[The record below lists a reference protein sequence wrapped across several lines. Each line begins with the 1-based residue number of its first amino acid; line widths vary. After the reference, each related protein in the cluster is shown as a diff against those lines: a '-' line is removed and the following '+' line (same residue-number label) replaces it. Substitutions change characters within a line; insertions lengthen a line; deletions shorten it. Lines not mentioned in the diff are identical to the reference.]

1 MEVVQDNPAT
11 SRFELHT
18 QGITA
23 FISYAREDGV
33 LTLVHEEVPKE
44 ASGKGIGSALVK
56 GALELIRSR
65 GEKVIPVCPF
75 VGAYMLRHK
84 ETQDLL
90 ADPAYFE
97 KHGH

>member
-1 MEVVQDNPAT
+1 MVRDNTAA
-11 SRFELHT
+11 SRFELET
-18 QGITA
+18 EGVTA
-23 FISYAREDGV
+23 FISYTRAGDI

-44 ASGKGIGSALVK
+44 ASGKGIGSALAKAV
-56 GALELIRSR
+56 LELIRSR

-75 VGAYMLRHK
+75 VAAYMLRHK

-90 ADPAYFE
+90 ADPAYLQ

>member
-1 MEVVQDNPAT
+1 MDSVQDNQA
-11 SRFELHT
+11 SRRFELHT
-18 QGITA
+18 QGILA
-23 FISYAREDGV
+23 FMTYIRDAKV
-33 LTLVHEEVPKE
+33 LTLVHEEVPPE
-44 ASGKGIGSALVK
+44 ASGKGIGSALAK

-75 VGAYMLRHK
+75 VAAYMLRHK

-90 ADPAYFE
+90 ADPSYFQ